1 MALINIEYGS
11 LASSETM
18 NKNFQY
24 LDDKI
29 SETAGSFTTSI
40 SSVSSNIAT
49 INSNLSDLSEKL
61 DDTKEE
67 IEGSIEDTNSC
78 IMTALMLPDWTA
90 CISISKPNSYKVPSN
105 GYVMINPV
113 ANSSGNLTINGVTV
127 YFKYRGHEDDNAAI
141 LVPYPVKKDDI
152 VTLSSNVIAAYFLP
166 VVEEIIVEDSDGGE
180 ENA

>member
-29 SETAGSFTTSI
+29 SETTGAFNTSI

-49 INSNLSDLSEKL
+49 LNSNLSDLSDKL

-67 IEGSIEDTNSC
+67 IEGSIDDTNAC
-78 IMTALMLPDWTA
+78 IMKALMLPDWSA
-90 CISISKPNSYKVPSN
+90 CVSIGNPTSYVIPAN
-105 GYVMINPV
+105 GYVLLNPGTT
-113 ANSSGNLTINGVTV
+113 ARGNMTVNGVTV
-127 YFKYRGHEDDNAAI
+127 FLKYWGLDNDNAAQ
-141 LVPYPVKKDDI
+141 LVPYPVKKGDI
-152 VTLSSNVIAAYFLP
+152 MTNSVSIIAAYFLP
-166 VVEEIIVEDSDGGE
+166 VVEEISVDNEEEDN
-180 ENA
+180 NA